1 MMPHTK
7 VAKKRHNL
15 LFKYI
20 YSLIF
25 TVVYIIASPAVILLS
40 LKKKYRYSLPAR
52 FFLYKNPP
60 LSPNGVWFHLCSFG
74 EARAVTSLSGKIE
87 SNLLRFTTTTQT
99 GYSVI
104 SSYSKESRYL
114 PFEPLLYFWI
124 KPQKVLVVFEAEL
137 WYLLFAIAKSKGAR
151 TILVNARI
159 SEKSY
164 PKYMRFAFVYKE
176 IFKYIDSVYAQTEDD
191 SKRLASLG
199 AKNIKICGNLKFA
212 SIPEPNRR
220 LEKPDGLIV
229 TAGST
234 HEGEEEIILKAFAKL
249 KNEESRARL
258 IVIPRHPER
267 FEKVYSIIS
276 EFARDNHLSF
286 AKFSEDE
293 RLDRDIILIDKMG
306 ESVNLYAISDI
317 VILGG
322 AFVPVG
328 GHNAAE
334 AAQFGC
340 KIISG
345 EYYFNQKELFGG
357 IEGIVISTAEDLN
370 KKLVDYKS
378 LPNTRIKAKATGIDD
393 IVEEIESV
401 LQY

>member
-1 MMPHTK
+1 M
-7 VAKKRHNL
+7 L
-15 LFKYI
+15 SFKQ
-20 YSLIF
+20 
-25 TVVYIIASPAVILLS
+25 
-40 LKKKYRYSLPAR
+40 KYRYSIPAR

-60 LSPNGVWFHLCSFG
+60 LLSGGVWFHLCSFG
-74 EARAVTSLSGKIE
+74 EAKAVTSISNKIDK
-87 SNLLRFTTTTQT
+87 NMLRFTTTTQT

-104 SSYSKESRYL
+104 SSYSDESRYL

-137 WYLLFAIAKSKGAR
+137 WYLLFAIAKSRGAK
-151 TILVNARI
+151 TMLINARI

-164 PKYMRFAFVYKE
+164 PKYKRFAFIYNE
-176 IFKYIDSVYAQTEDD
+176 IFKYIDSVYAQTVEDAD
-191 SKRLASLG
+191 RLALLG

-212 SIPEPNRR
+212 SIPIPNKTFD
-220 LEKPDGLIV
+220 KPDGLTV

-234 HEGEEEIILKAFAKL
+234 HEGEEDIILKAFGEL
-249 KNEESRARL
+249 KNIENRTRL
-258 IVIPRHPER
+258 IIIPRHPER
-267 FEKVYSIIS
+267 FDRVYKQIE
-276 EFARDNHLSF
+276 EFAKARFLSF
-286 AKFSEDE
+286 GRFSEME
-293 RLDRDIILIDKMG
+293 NLDRDIVLIDKMG

-322 AFVPVG
+322 AFMPIG

-357 IEGIVISTAEDLN
+357 IEGIVISAPE
-370 KKLVDYKS
+370 KLADILKDYKS
-378 LPNTRIKAKATGIDD
+378 LPNTKIKAKVVGIDD
-393 IVEEIESV
+393 IVEEIENV
-401 LQY
+401 L